1 MKFAILGYGKMGK
14 MVEQLLKDDR
24 QEVVATIDNEEE
36 WTSRLDAF
44 KTADVAIDFSMP
56 SVAVANMLKA
66 FEHKV
71 PIVVGTTGW
80 LE

>member
-14 MVEQLLKDDR
+14 MVEQLLKDDH

-36 WTSRLDAF
+36 WGSRLDAF

-56 SVAVANMLKA
+56 SVAVPNMLK
-66 FEHKV
+66 
-71 PIVVGTTGW
+71 VV
-80 LE
+80 ESNC